1 VALVA
6 ATGTAAGI
14 SFRGPEPP
22 AKAPEHLWRINAD
35 IEDMAQARR
44 LSKALSEGQER
55 IERFFGRPFK
65 RAFEVEIFP
74 SRARFDDYFRKR
86 WQVPK
91 TEAWMVASGVAD
103 KLTILSPRVW
113 KTEAAEHDPQDDKH
127 YRELVAHELVH
138 VYHGQHNPTGD
149 FDGMDDLGWF
159 VEGLAVYVSGQLDNS
174 HRDAARQ
181 AIAEGKAPTSLA
193 KAWSGKHRY
202 GVCGSLV
209 RYVDKRW
216 GRDELRVLMAET
228 KPDEA
233 LRRLGISEKDFLRA
247 WTEDVRASAKP

>member
-1 VALVA
+1 
-6 ATGTAAGI
+6 
-14 SFRGPEPP
+14 
-22 AKAPEHLWRINAD
+22 
-35 IEDMAQARR
+35 MAQARR
-44 LSKALSEGQER
+44 LSQALGEGQER

-65 RAFEVEIFP
+65 RPFEVEIFA

-181 AIAEGKAPTSLA
+181 AIAKGKAPTSLA

-216 GRDELRVLMAET
+216 GREELRALMAET
-228 KPDEA
+228 KPDAA

-247 WTEDVRASAKP
+247 WADDVRAGAKP